1 MQNKEN
7 DLILNMI
14 GNPTMTVT
22 DLQSVGLNVDNT
34 SLASKDVYKNNEKV
48 KKFFTNES
56 GKFNEREFNTFYDNA
71 VKAYNFMAQTKNMDT
86 WSSQIPSSKYDIF
99 AKPETKNMK
108 MGMDIV
114 KIENPMLQKIGT
126 SQIGRWSDPTKTI
139 DEIAQG
145 QGIFDYAKGIFTND
159 TPEGNFFKYMNTPLV
174 LAQYENN
181 EDDEGNIYDNPNDPK
196 VTHRKGEYK
205 LNNEGTYYYETLGG
219 RDIYGKKV
227 LNKFDVITKEDSSL
241 NQYDFFDSD
250 DIQKSVKGSVMKQV
264 AMVGSMLIPYVGG
277 LVVGMSVLQQ
287 AMGLL
292 GTFGK
297 VFTFSSNNSTLSY
310 LEGLSE
316 SWSRDSKSQYA
327 QQNAFALENWISLIG
342 DVVGQQKEQRF
353 LFETLPSI
361 FKGSKFLKLKD
372 GTFDYEKYREA
383 LTLSEKAVQEA
394 KFANMSKNVL
404 NTAKIDAVV
413 NSNVERALA
422 QHVNDYNKI
431 GETISKA
438 YMTGI
443 TTADSY
449 REAKANGAS
458 DIEASLLAIGMTY
471 GEWKILN
478 SDIGEHILPEL
489 KADRKNNKA
498 LAEALVK
505 VKNLEEGTTREA
517 RNSWAA
523 KVIDIGRKSLFDS
536 DSLIAGGTTQMLAHG
551 YAEAVEEVS
560 EEAWSDLAKG
570 IFNTVNW
577 LRGDNTRVGDYDI
590 NNMATRYFMSFMGG
604 AIGGGIIGGV
614 TDFKNLRPKNYT
626 FDQASQELLYMV
638 RNNQHKEF
646 LENVQK
652 MPLGSKHLSSVFT
665 HTDSDGNIV
674 ASPYDSTNS
683 ADKDQDTAAKEA
695 LATQI
700 QLIEDILQAQGARVS
715 DDNILDALT
724 LKDLRFGALA
734 NTTTATRY
742 LQEFNSISG
751 EIVELSNELR
761 DLKNPP
767 NKTDAEK
774 RKEEKENSGNP
785 TEEEIIRQDK
795 IKQAEEKL
803 NKVLERK
810 KALLDGTRS
819 ADFIQDAL
827 FEASP
832 LLSSHFMSTTFIQFA
847 EQQTGKKAYE
857 LSDKELKPLVSKYR
871 DFKNLNKAEQVHIAS
886 DVYAEMARRSSEV
899 LNNYKQAYNDD
910 GKHKFSE
917 QLHELAD
924 IDAIAKASISNP
936 DNIGNDPSE
945 YLEALQKLANGQTP
959 MFTREILSDINEADR
974 IFKEVNVDP
983 SDIQIDKRREG
994 IKHIENAF
1002 NILQSAID
1010 DSPYLS
1016 SDQIDV
1022 LNRIKTTLLGM
1033 TSNLTT
1039 DPYSGE
1045 EFDDLVDD
1053 YDVIS
1058 NAHLK
1063 YNQSLDSKEDPLFKA
1078 IKDFTVAIKGDVNT
1092 IEKLKDLLSST
1103 WASTSQNIK
1112 QFLINADQVESI
1124 REALKI
1130 LNLFE
1135 ATISGAQVDNADLGN
1150 TYGYNKVLNEL
1161 HGARNNTKWT
1171 PLAEI
1176 DSKIANVMLQDV
1188 IALKDKLDFYAGVD
1202 MINQGQKL
1210 TKQDRSYTNNV
1221 IIHYN
1226 RLKTWIVNVPDDE
1239 DKNKLNDVL
1248 DSLSILHTLDN
1259 GVDRNLQL
1267 TDKEYIALQKDQIA
1281 MDTAIYNYFQSKIQQ
1296 GFNIGEIIN
1305 PETLPGIVKDNSSVI
1320 VNETTEAIDDHS
1332 FMSYLLT
1339 RGTLNYAEFLRE
1351 YSQVDLDN
1359 VVPIPS
1365 QEVAVFGQM
1374 AIISRKHQLQTL
1386 VSQIYKESKKWY
1398 IGLDDTKKEEFLKN
1412 TIGNDTLVQKAMAS
1426 STKGLQI
1433 FLASGYIPKFSNIFL
1448 VEGAPGVGKSTGV
1461 TLMTLEILKKF
1472 HPEILE
1478 EVLVS
1483 HGVSEDSTNKFK
1495 ESLKLNDKAKALSR
1509 ENLMKLV
1516 SPNLNLNPD
1525 EQAKHLIIKNDII
1538 QPHNIDIADVQ
1549 NPPSLIII
1557 DEISKFTELELML
1570 INKFAKKYDIPVLV
1584 MGDFQQNGIE
1594 ASSIITLDG
1603 ADLPRNF
1610 TLNAGD
1616 FLHSPKL
1623 GTSLRFDNSQQEYNI
1638 SYMQRAMQKK
1648 KNREFVF
1655 QYYEDSNRILGV
1667 KNYKIDYTSKDK
1679 KYSYKQDQ
1687 LNSILSDVEI
1697 MIKGLAKDEKIG
1709 FIYQHNDSQ
1718 LYHEL
1723 YNKYADKIMFFKPG
1737 EAQGLEA
1744 NYFIIESSYTHVP
1757 MPAGQDKLL
1766 LDTQDLYTAI
1776 SRAKKGVI
1784 SVSPGSDFFID
1795 SAKTERTIEGRLSPT
1810 EIKQYKTR
1818 RMKVI
1823 NNAVPAGNNI
1833 TMETRHVLATTPPA
1847 SSTSVSPIVSATTTP
1862 PAPAGPAPTTV
1873 QAPPIIPTTPPNP
1886 TTPQAPPPSPQ
1897 PTATSSTTPST
1908 TPPTTSTTPAPPAPP
1923 TAPGTKIKV
1932 EIPDPK
1938 TSLFGTAS
1946 DYIGVPL
1953 VGGKYVDMV
1962 RVLLECATT
1971 EAKPYLR
1978 VDIGGNTYTLNQQ
1991 ILTDDSTGALY
2002 TDSYFVDD
2010 FGIRNN
2016 NLRLENLFNS
2026 TIIEIL
2032 PEFKDKLVFST
2043 LLPQIA
2049 TSSATNLKVEDYF
2062 NKQLEEN
2069 KIGILEKFVTAN
2081 SDVEYKPVFD
2091 IELNNQKSIIFS
2103 KLILHTDGSHETI
2116 YQLESGNNVWS
2127 DNNLKTFL
2135 RQASIIAVYPPFT
2148 SIFENLTTPESGT
2161 PTDPVNTIEEAKD
2174 LITAE
2179 AERQNKT
2186 TYEFKETDDVQN
2198 LPFRAYSFN
2207 TLNTGG
2213 VTFKDGKAQLND
2225 AIAKNAF
2232 IENYAGLVKNFPV
2245 EQQVDDE
2252 EKYYTDL
2259 IIQLRSAALHPTPGS
2274 DIGKL
2279 TEKVNEILNKKGLT
2293 VQFALKQRSIKKPNN
2308 ETTRQNF
2315 QGQNGAFLNSE
2326 LDKTKWSSDASGNT
2340 HVPRRV
2346 FTMVIQAGNTNVLE
2360 IPLLNLAS
2368 PETFLNTVINL
2379 NGNPPTKDIMGQ
2391 IRVAWQEAIKE
2402 SKIPGE
2408 NGKFPSKS
2416 GIFITKVGDLL
2427 KTKTGSPLEYKV
2439 ISAYLK
2445 YFKQY
2450 NQYDHGIHYF
2460 SSDKTLFD
2468 ILDYVGPYYT
2478 GTKGSSVNPY
2488 TNTKEFDLTKTTT
2501 TLKEIRTN
2509 PAIRTSDI
2517 LALGQNTLQLANGHT
2532 LKAKH
2537 NFVLFTYDKSGENI
2551 VSKFIEEQAKLKEN
2565 PTNYQTVFLAYVVP
2579 KAATVQDFVNYF
2591 SKNNSRTENKALKV
2605 GNDSTIGHFMQAL
2618 LDLYKSNQTEF
2629 NKKISDNNL
2638 KPFITSLF
2646 EDSNIEVNLSKRL
2659 DYENA
2664 KEYNK
2669 YLEWLNSG
2677 IQVQGLVTNMKVID
2691 FLRQVIKIKAVKDYL
2706 QEKVNDG
2713 TIPPLYFDPK
2723 LKDQSQNKDIFA
2735 TVGDIKDYEDFT
2747 INGKIDSPAFDM
2759 KISEPLVDIPAFN
2772 GNGNNAEGPFNWE
2785 KYLQEKEQ
2793 VEGEQ
2798 INRALR
2804 TLISKENIDDI
2815 LINYNK
2821 NQSYYSEAPEF
2832 KSIMAQLIKKAAN
2845 SPKRK
2850 YLHLNVNNVL
2860 SDATD
2865 SVLQN
2870 QVPIPEDAKFTQVR
2884 IIDNDIILTTEDGQF
2899 EVTTS
2904 GERDTSVKKTTAPSV
2919 IDYFSKFYSF
2929 NLDDGLSTIDISKLL
2944 ENIKAKGDNDDNK
2957 YNIIR
2962 IIESVISKN
2971 KDLFITRLT
2980 KLDWEL
2986 KSQEFLGMKEDY
2998 ATIDYNNNP
3007 IEIVIGENSLT
3018 IKANMEGFVEYLKN
3032 NLSNLVDLIQI
3043 QNSDLESNDKNTNEG
3058 NKDNIDVLEF
3068 MKNLCELYQQIDSNN
3083 NC

>member
-353 LFETLPSI
+353 LFETLPGI

-372 GTFDYEKYREA
+372 GTFDYEKYKEA

-422 QHVNDYNKI
+422 QHVKDYNKI

-458 DIEASLLAIGMTY
+458 DVEASLLAIGMTY

-489 KADRKNNKA
+489 KATRKNNEA
-498 LAEALVK
+498 LAKALVK

-577 LRGDNTRVGDYDI
+577 LRGDSTRVGDYDI
-590 NNMATRYFMSFMGG
+590 NNMAIRYFMSFMGG

-767 NKTDAEK
+767 NKTDSEK

-857 LSDKELKPLVSKYR
+857 LSDKELKPLVQKYR

-974 IFKEVNVDP
+974 IFKEVSVDP
-983 SDIQIDKRREG
+983 SDSQINKRKEG

-1045 EFDDLVDD
+1045 EFDDLIDD

-1161 HGARNNTKWT
+1161 HGARNNAKWT

-1188 IALKDKLDFYAGVD
+1188 IALREKLDFYAGVD

-1320 VNETTEAIDDHS
+1320 VNEITEAIDDHS

-1516 SPNLNLNPD
+1516 SPNLDLNPD
-1525 EQAKHLIIKNDII
+1525 EQAKHLIVKNDII

-1687 LNSILSDVEI
+1687 LNSILSDVDI

-1784 SVSPGSDFFID
+1784 SISPGSDFFID

-1818 RMKVI
+1818 RMKII

-1862 PAPAGPAPTTV
+1862 PVPAGPAPTTV

-1886 TTPQAPPPSPQ
+1886 TTPQASPPSPQ
-1897 PTATSSTTPST
+1897 PTATSPTTPST
-1908 TPPTTSTTPAPPAPP
+1908 TPPTTSTTPAPPVPP

-1938 TSLFGTAS
+1938 TKLYGSAS

-1953 VGGKYVDMV
+1953 IGGKYVDMV

-1978 VDIGGNTYTLNQQ
+1978 VNIGGNTYTLNQQ

-2010 FGIRNN
+2010 FGIRDN

-2043 LLPQIA
+2043 ILPQIA

-2062 NKQLEEN
+2062 NQQLNDE
-2069 KIGILEKFVTAN
+2069 KIGILEEFVTAN
-2081 SDVEYKPVFD
+2081 SDIEYKPVFD
-2091 IELNNQKSIIFS
+2091 IEWNNQKSIIFS

-2116 YQLESGNNVWS
+2116 YQLESGSRVWS
-2127 DNNLKTFL
+2127 DINLQRFL
-2135 RQASIIAVYPPFT
+2135 EYASIIAVYPPFT

-2161 PTDPVNTIEEAKD
+2161 PTDPVNTIEEAKN

-2186 TYEFKETDDVQN
+2186 TYVFEETDDVQN

-2225 AIAKNAF
+2225 VIAKNAF

-2259 IIQLRSAALHPTPGS
+2259 IIQLRSAALHPTHGS

-2279 TEKVNEILNKKGLT
+2279 TDKVNEILNKKGLT
-2293 VQFALKQRSIKKPNN
+2293 IQFALKQRSIKQSKDKPISSK
-2308 ETTRQNF
+2308 F
-2315 QGQNGAFLNSE
+2315 YGQGGAFLNSG
-2326 LDKTKWSSDASGNT
+2326 LDETKWSSNVSGNT

-2379 NGNPPTKDIMGQ
+2379 KGNPSKEDIMSQ
-2391 IRVAWQEAIKE
+2391 IRTAWQEAIEE
-2402 SKIPGE
+2402 SITTE
-2408 NGKFPSKS
+2408 QSKS
-2416 GIFITKVGDLL
+2416 QIFITNVQKLL
-2427 KTKTGSPLEYKV
+2427 ETKTKSPREFKV

-2450 NQYDHGIHYF
+2450 NQYDHGIYYY

-2478 GTKGSSVNPY
+2478 GTKGSSVNKY
-2488 TNTKEFDLTKTTT
+2488 TNSKEFDLTKTTT
-2501 TLKEIRTN
+2501 TLKEIINN
-2509 PAIRTSDI
+2509 PAIRTSGI
-2517 LALGQNTLQLANGHT
+2517 ISLPQNTLTLANGHI

-2537 NFVLFTYDKSGENI
+2537 NFVLLTYDKSPKNI
-2551 VSKFIEEQAKLKEN
+2551 VSTFIEEQANLKEGN
-2565 PTNYQTVFLAYVVP
+2565 TKYQTIFLAYLVP

-2591 SKNNSRTENKALKV
+2591 SKNNQGTENKALKV

-2629 NKKISDNNL
+2629 NEKISDNNL

-2646 EDSNIEVNLSKRL
+2646 GDSNTEVNLSKRL

-2669 YLEWLNSG
+2669 YLEWLNSV
-2677 IQVQGLVTNMKVID
+2677 IQVKDLVTNMKVID

-2706 QEKVNDG
+2706 QEKVNDR

-2759 KISEPLVDIPAFN
+2759 KISEPLVDIPKFN

-2798 INRALR
+2798 INQALR

-2815 LINYNK
+2815 LTDYKK
-2821 NQSYYSEAPEF
+2821 NQSYYSKAPEF

-2845 SPKRK
+2845 SQKRM
-2850 YLHLNVNNVL
+2850 YLHLNVNDVL

-2870 QVPIPEDAKFTQVR
+2870 QTTLPKDAKFDQVR
-2884 IIDNDIILTTEDGQF
+2884 IIDNDIILTTEDGQY
-2899 EVTTS
+2899 EVIIRD
-2904 GERDTSVKKTTAPSV
+2904 EDDTSVRKITALST
-2919 IDYFSKFYSF
+2919 IEYFSKFESF
-2929 NLDDGLSTIDISKLL
+2929 KLSSLSAISFPTLL
-2944 ENIKAKGDNDDNK
+2944 NNIKNNTETDKVKINIKYALQKVLSLNK
-2957 YNIIR
+2957 QTFEDFLIKKKWKSEKVKSILGEAFKYTSIDSTGANLEINVTNLGIAFAG
-2962 IIESVISKN
+2962 N
-2971 KDLFITRLT
+2971 ADLFIN
-2980 KLDWEL
+2980 
-2986 KSQEFLGMKEDY
+2986 F
-2998 ATIDYNNNP
+2998 
-3007 IEIVIGENSLT
+3007 
-3018 IKANMEGFVEYLKN
+3018 LKN
-3032 NLSNLVDLIQI
+3032 NLNQIFGNTQLSIFDLKF
-3043 QNSDLESNDKNTNEG
+3043 NESNVNE
-3058 NKDNIDVLEF
+3058 NNRSINVLDF
-3068 MKNLCELYQQIDSNN
+3068 IRNLCELYQQINQNN
-3083 NC
+3083 PCN